1 MIHPCKDCIHAEHY
15 PKGKTGKQY
24 YHFCTKDGCDK
35 KKKYQEYRI
44 STRKYTKGDPI
55 KSIEELLGEEMVFIF
70 GVPRHIEY
78 VKQLSIAMI
87 LNQIHFGKVGKAVK
101 KTEVMNNGKE

>member
-35 KKKYQEYRI
+35 KKKYQEYRE
-44 STRKYTKGDPI
+44 TKRKYIKGDPI
-55 KSIEELLGEEMVFIF
+55 ENLEEMLQEEIIFVF
-70 GVPRHIEY
+70 GCPRHIEY
-78 VKQLSIAMI
+78 VKHLQLALIMHLINLGSLCRAIR
-87 LNQIHFGKVGKAVK
+87 K
-101 KTEVMNNGKE
+101 EVE